1 MSALADAPSLNFSG
15 FDRTRRTRA
24 ATALAAAQAE
34 AEVSGVIMTG
44 DSDEVGD
51 GGAGTMA
58 IVPVSG
64 KRLSD
69 MEARAARFRVSAE

>member
-1 MSALADAPSLNFSG
+1 
-15 FDRTRRTRA
+15 
-24 ATALAAAQAE
+24 
-34 AEVSGVIMTG
+34 MTG